1 MALKR
6 RNLTITD
13 PEVPAILSRLQSR
26 TDFKSLRIKQLLAL
40 PDLTKTQGSP
50 IKFLIDAIVK
60 LRRFDDFDI
69 IDVPEIVSVRNNFD
83 LLNAPLEHPSRR
95 ETDTYYLEKDWIL
108 RTQTTVMWP
117 YYFSEENMK
126 RLETEGEMGAL
137 CYGKVYRKDEI
148 DRSHYPAFHQIDGLY
163 ICRKDKKIIGIPEL
177 TEVLVD
183 IAKNIYGADVE
194 YRITE
199 DTFPFTDPSIEV
211 AIKGENGQWLEVL
224 GAGVVHTQVLKNLGI
239 DPSVYNGWAFGF
251 GLERLAM
258 IKMAIPDIRIFWSAD
273 KRITAQFKD
282 LNSKFHEISKYPMTY
297 RDISF
302 IVSKNTS
309 LNNYYEIIRGCAG
322 DLVEE
327 VSSLDK
333 YENDEKFGKDKISYT
348 FRIVYRSNERT
359 LTNDEINKIQELI
372 EARTKQ
378 ELNAEV
384 RAK

>member
-1 MALKR
+1 
-6 RNLTITD
+6 
-13 PEVPAILSRLQSR
+13 
-26 TDFKSLRIKQLLAL
+26 
-40 PDLTKTQGSP
+40 
-50 IKFLIDAIVK
+50 
-60 LRRFDDFDI
+60 
-69 IDVPEIVSVRNNFD
+69 
-83 LLNAPLEHPSRR
+83 
-95 ETDTYYLEKDWIL
+95 
-108 RTQTTVMWP
+108 MWP
-117 YYFSEENMK
+117 YYFSKENMK
-126 RLETEGEMGAL
+126 RLQTEGEMGAL

-194 YRITE
+194 YRIAE
-199 DTFPFTDPSIEV
+199 DTFPFTDPSIDV
-211 AIKGENGQWLEVL
+211 AIKGDSGQWLEVL

-239 DPSVYNGWAFGF
+239 DPVVYNGWAFGF

-258 IKMAIPDIRIFWSAD
+258 IKMAIPDIRIFWSTD
-273 KRITAQFKD
+273 KRITSQFKD
-282 LNSKFHEISKYPMTY
+282 LHSKFHEVSKYPMTS

-302 IVSKNTS
+302 VVSKNTS

-327 VSSLDK
+327 VSLTDK
-333 YENDEKFGKDKISYT
+333 YENDEKFGKDRISYT
-348 FRIVYRSNERT
+348 FRIIYRSNERT

-372 EARTKQ
+372 ETRTKQ
-378 ELNAEV
+378 ELKAEV